1 MIKMENSG
9 YDLEYLKIG
18 MEDIQNYLLSEELF
32 WPVSGR
38 PSGDRPFFLKMTIG
52 NLLLSEH
59 RLATLS
65 DAGLLSPADAAEFS
79 KLQSGIQAVQMKWR
93 VAWERKAS
101 REYDTRFNQWGKT
114 LGDLKSDR
122 YQNAPF
128 YKNEVRLRVLLELLV
143 EQIPDKARH
152 DLAPLDK
159 ILRQMF
165 KSGEFIWGAELAPGF
180 PKEKYW
186 YLYGGV

>member
-1 MIKMENSG
+1 MENSG
-9 YDLEYLKIG
+9 YDLEYLNIG
-18 MEDIQNYLLSEELF
+18 MEEIQNYLLSEELF

-38 PSGDRPFFLKMTIG
+38 PSGDKQFFLKMTIG

-65 DAGLLSPADAAEFS
+65 NEDLLSPEDASEFS
-79 KLQSGIQAVQMKWR
+79 KLQRGIEAVRMKWR

-101 REYDTRFNQWGKT
+101 REYDTRFNQWRKS
-114 LGDLKSDR
+114 LEDLRSER

-143 EQIPDKARH
+143 EQIPDKARR
-152 DLAPLDK
+152 DLGPLDK
-159 ILRQMF
+159 ILRHMF
-165 KSGEFIWGAELAPGF
+165 KSGEFVWGAELAPGF

>member
-1 MIKMENSG
+1 MENSG
-9 YDLEYLKIG
+9 YDLEYLNIG
-18 MEDIQNYLLSEELF
+18 MEEIQNYLLSEELF
-32 WPVSGR
+32 WPVSGQ
-38 PSGDRPFFLKMTIG
+38 PSGKKTFFLKMTIG

-65 DAGLLSPADAAEFS
+65 NEDLLSPTDASEFS
-79 KLQSGIQAVQMKWR
+79 RLQRGIEAVRMKWR

-101 REYDTRFNQWGKT
+101 REYDTRFNQWK
-114 LGDLKSDR
+114 KSLDELRGDR

-143 EQIPDKARH
+143 EQLSVEARF
-152 DLAPLDK
+152 DLSPLDK

-165 KSGEFIWGAELAPGF
+165 KPGEFIWEADLAPGF
-180 PKEKYW
+180 PKGKYW